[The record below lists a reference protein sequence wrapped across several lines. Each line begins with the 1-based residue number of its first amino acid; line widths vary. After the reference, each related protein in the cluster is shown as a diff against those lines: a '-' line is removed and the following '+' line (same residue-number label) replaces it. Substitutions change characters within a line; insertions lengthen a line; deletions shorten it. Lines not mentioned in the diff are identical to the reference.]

1 MLGGE
6 GTECRAACWFSLAQ
20 PTRAWHERATT
31 LGACTPE
38 ELLTNMP
45 MLANSLCASVVDN
58 RQGRTDHQCRTVTGV
73 FMPGLRIELQP
84 HDVAGIGHMG
94 TRRR

>member
-1 MLGGE
+1 
-6 GTECRAACWFSLAQ
+6 
-20 PTRAWHERATT
+20 
-31 LGACTPE
+31 
-38 ELLTNMP
+38 MP

-94 TRRR
+94 TRRH